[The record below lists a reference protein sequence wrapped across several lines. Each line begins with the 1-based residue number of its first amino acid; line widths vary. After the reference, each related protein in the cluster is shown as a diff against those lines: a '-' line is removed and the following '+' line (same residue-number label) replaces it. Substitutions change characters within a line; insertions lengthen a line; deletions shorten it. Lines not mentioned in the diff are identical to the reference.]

1 MPPYVK
7 LIFKSHIRMIGT
19 LIWINKLGLQGPSFF
34 PKALTQIRAHSIF
47 NGTIYQHSHCSQSFP
62 KVDLSVI
69 SSNII
74 SHILSKC
81 FIEKLGF
88 VHMLQNLVCHFFYKT
103 IGPKMAHNITYLMTS
118 LRKVFFIVTF
128 RFLYRS
134 YFSNFIFDGVKAT
147 ENNI

>member
-1 MPPYVK
+1 MFSYYVYY
-7 LIFKSHIRMIGT
+7 LLNWILWISLYYVISFLSRIRMIRT

-47 NGTIYQHSHCSQSFP
+47 NGTIYQHSHCSQRFP

-74 SHILSKC
+74 SHIWSKC

-88 VHMLQNLVCHFFYKT
+88 IHMLQNLACHFFYKT
-103 IGPKMAHNITYLMTS
+103 IGPKMANNITVVIS
-118 LRKVFFIVTF
+118 
-128 RFLYRS
+128 
-134 YFSNFIFDGVKAT
+134 
-147 ENNI
+147 